1 MKNLKSWKLSY
12 LNIVLL
18 DLVEP
23 IEWPA
28 LMVCKLPRYKNEEK
42 YQEFVTKGFLED
54 FTSKEEFDKL
64 EREAFDFDI
73 KNTVHAITIAKT
85 YLKGLK
91 RINEIK
97 LEEPFIKPVFV
108 GYAYYGHCASI
119 SFQSLRHSV

>member
-1 MKNLKSWKLSY
+1 
-12 LNIVLL
+12 
-18 DLVEP
+18 
-23 IEWPA
+23 
-28 LMVCKLPRYKNEEK
+28 MVCKLPRYKNEEK

-119 SFQSLRHSV
+119 SFQSLRHIV